1 MNGLYNA
8 LKESA
13 GNIDD
18 RGFTF
23 EQFCRGII
31 DFPIL
36 LEHLKQDF
44 ISINS
49 AGEATV
55 TPGEDT
61 LGRFSYARKSTRLYS
76 YEGGSSSDLSQH
88 DTLFQALKKTVGL
101 LDQIHK
107 INLENSSAPEPYSS
121 ALDSNIFSDK
131 DNLEPVFE
139 AMVFELKMI
148 ESKLKHTTKGRVDFT
163 GLMSKL

>member
-1 MNGLYNA
+1 LYNA

-31 DFPIL
+31 DFPFL

-44 ISINS
+44 ISIDS
-49 AGEATV
+49 GAEATI

-61 LGRFSYARKSTRLYS
+61 WGRYSYARESTKLFS

-88 DTLFQALKKTVGL
+88 STLFQSLKKTVSL
-101 LDQIHK
+101 LDQTLK
-107 INLENSSAPEPYSS
+107 TSLENSSAPEPYHS

-131 DNLEPVFE
+131 ENLEPVFE
-139 AMVFELKMI
+139 AMHFELKMI
-148 ESKLKHTTKGRVDFT
+148 ESKLKHTTKGKVDFT